1 MKCNSLQGYHS
12 VTRKLSPAFP
22 FSGLC
27 SLGKRDLI
35 RSLEAEHLRLLKL
48 FQPSAFHIKPR
59 LYDATHT
66 RGNASAKRIT

>member
-1 MKCNSLQGYHS
+1 MKCNSLKGYHS
-12 VTRKLSPAFP
+12 VTRKLSLAFP

-35 RSLEAEHLRLLKL
+35 RPLEAEYLRLPKL
-48 FQPSAFHIKPR
+48 HQHSAFHIKPR

-66 RGNASAKRIT
+66 MVNTSAQS